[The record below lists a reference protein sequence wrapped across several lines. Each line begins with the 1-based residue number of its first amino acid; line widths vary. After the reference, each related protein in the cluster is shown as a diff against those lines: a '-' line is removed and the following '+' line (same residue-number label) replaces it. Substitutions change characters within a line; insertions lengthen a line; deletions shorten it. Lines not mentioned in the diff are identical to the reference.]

1 MKKVTIRQSSENV
14 VYVTLNGKVIY
25 IDDSIKGELTI
36 DAWDE
41 ETEELHRER
50 DLVVEVGDAR
60 GAVHRGRG
68 HRFERGQ
75 LLRARS
81 AR

>member
-1 MKKVTIRQSSENV
+1 MRALVITSTNKKPRKEPKKMKKVTIRQSSENV

-41 ETEELHRER
+41 ETEEPIKPTL
-50 DLVVEVGDAR
+50 A
-60 GAVHRGRG
+60 
-68 HRFERGQ
+68 Q
-75 LLRARS
+75 
-81 AR
+81 

>member
-1 MKKVTIRQSSENV
+1 MGSAGLFSNQGRINQERNQTKMKKVTIRQSSENV

-41 ETEELHRER
+41 ETEEPINPTL
-50 DLVVEVGDAR
+50 A
-60 GAVHRGRG
+60 
-68 HRFERGQ
+68 Q
-75 LLRARS
+75 
-81 AR
+81 

>member
-41 ETEELHRER
+41 EPKNQSSRRWHNDNNTIHSGGTKAIRLRP
-50 DLVVEVGDAR
+50 GK
-60 GAVHRGRG
+60 
-68 HRFERGQ
+68 
-75 LLRARS
+75 LLGGW
-81 AR
+81 

>member
-1 MKKVTIRQSSENV
+1 MLLPYKAHKKNMNAKMKKVTIRQSSENV

-41 ETEELHRER
+41 ETEEPIKPTL
-50 DLVVEVGDAR
+50 A
-60 GAVHRGRG
+60 
-68 HRFERGQ
+68 Q
-75 LLRARS
+75 
-81 AR
+81 